1 MANNKFILWL
11 KDITINDAPLV
22 GGKNASL
29 GEMVN
34 FLAPQGVQI
43 PNGFVVTADAYR
55 YFLQNSK
62 VKGGKESLE
71 NFIKSTLKNLNTKN
85 LKELSKKGKLV
96 REAIKEAK
104 FPIEIEK
111 AIKTSYYQLE
121 KLYNQKKC

>member
-85 LKELSKKGKLV
+85 LKELSKKGRLV
-96 REAIKEAK
+96 REVIKEAK
-104 FPIEIEK
+104 FPVEIEK

>member
-11 KDITINDAPLV
+11 KDITINDVPLV

-85 LKELSKKGKLV
+85 LKEL
-96 REAIKEAK
+96 
-104 FPIEIEK
+104 
-111 AIKTSYYQLE
+111 
-121 KLYNQKKC
+121 